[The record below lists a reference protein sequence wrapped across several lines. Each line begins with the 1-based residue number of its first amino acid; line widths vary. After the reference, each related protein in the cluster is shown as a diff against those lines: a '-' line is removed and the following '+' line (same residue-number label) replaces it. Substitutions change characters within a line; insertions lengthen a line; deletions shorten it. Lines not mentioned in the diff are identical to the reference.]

1 MSIEQIVKEK
11 KAKAKKKNLKK
22 ITAKVNKEKRRS
34 FINYICI
41 KCKREYH
48 IQIHDKEDWKGV
60 DLKKHICPI
69 CAPTKIRRI

>member
-11 KAKAKKKNLKK
+11 KAKAKRKNFKN
-22 ITAKVNKEKRRS
+22 ITTKANKEKRRK
-34 FINYICI
+34 FVNYTCS

-48 IQIHDKEDWKGV
+48 IQVNRKEAWEEV

-69 CAPTKIRRI
+69 CSATKIRRI